1 MRLKAH
7 DTMHISSVKADSIRP
22 GEEFETSDAAGEDL
36 LKAHPDKFT
45 RLDDAKAAGEAK
57 AKPDAKAEPNPK
69 NKAEEAPPNKA
80 DTAPI
85 SAKRK

>member
-1 MRLKAH
+1 
-7 DTMHISSVKADSIRP
+7 MHISSVKADSIRP
-22 GEEFETSDAAGEDL
+22 GEEFEMSDAAGEDL

-45 RLDDAKAAGEAK
+45 RLDDSKAGEAK
-57 AKPDAKAEPNPK
+57 AEPDAKAEPKPQ